1 MSHMGKRTK
10 FLSILSG
17 MDREVLVPVDA
28 YGQFMREAGLNAV
41 DTRVGKWEEPLSST
55 TMLSP

>member
-1 MSHMGKRTK
+1 MGKRTK
-10 FLSILSG
+10 FLSILLG

-55 TMLSP
+55 IMLSP